1 MNKKIYMNTEQKEL
15 LNVLAE
21 EASTLEE
28 CIAIVKKA
36 LSCVSSMLRLG
47 KVEFKLEMPES
58 RLRPQGQCVK
68 VILYENND
76 DSYAEMTTFSY
87 KFPNGGAVTIKDYPQ
102 GSTPYTKEELAMHK
116 VLFRKIFYKFSRTM
130 MQSMLHEVMMT
141 DLSTGVA
148 NQDAL
153 MHFVGGVI
161 ATGRIED
168 YNIIFFNV
176 HNFKYVNK
184 VFPYEQ
190 GDIILRNY
198 AQHVKSMME
207 DDEVVAR
214 LGGDNFIL
222 VFHKERR
229 EKLIEQLQNIRI
241 YHQWQAK
248 ECEFVFGAT
257 IGVSDLD
264 GIAVPRAIMGRAS
277 IAYQAAR
284 QKGVGSV
291 VEFTTEIEKQLLA
304 NQSVVS
310 NFLPA
315 LQAKEFVVY
324 YQPKV
329 NIVDRTLYGAE
340 ALVRWIRNGK
350 MVPPIQF
357 IPQLE
362 REGSVCKLDYYV
374 LENVCAFLKER
385 LEKGLPVVPIS
396 VNYSRRHLEEEN
408 LVERTLEIIDRYGV
422 DHHLIEIELTE
433 SDDFQNYEIM
443 SHIIDRF
450 KENGIGTSIDDFGT
464 GFSSLNMI
472 KQVDLDVIK
481 IDKSFIPLEKDY
493 PEKEYD
499 LVMFR
504 SIVKLLNELGKKSI
518 AEGVE
523 TVEQIDYLREVGCD
537 IVQGYVFDKPLPQ
550 EMFEERLESAQPYEI
565 VK

>member
-1 MNKKIYMNTEQKEL
+1 M
-15 LNVLAE
+15 
-21 EASTLEE
+21 
-28 CIAIVKKA
+28 
-36 LSCVSSMLRLG
+36 
-47 KVEFKLEMPES
+47 
-58 RLRPQGQCVK
+58 
-68 VILYENND
+68 
-76 DSYAEMTTFSY
+76 
-87 KFPNGGAVTIKDYPQ
+87 
-102 GSTPYTKEELAMHK
+102 
-116 VLFRKIFYKFSRTM
+116 
-130 MQSMLHEVMMT
+130 
-141 DLSTGVA
+141 
-148 NQDAL
+148 
-153 MHFVGGVI
+153 
-161 ATGRIED
+161 
-168 YNIIFFNV
+168 
-176 HNFKYVNK
+176 
-184 VFPYEQ
+184 
-190 GDIILRNY
+190 
-198 AQHVKSMME
+198 
-207 DDEVVAR
+207 
-214 LGGDNFIL
+214 
-222 VFHKERR
+222 
-229 EKLIEQLQNIRI
+229 
-241 YHQWQAK
+241 
-248 ECEFVFGAT
+248 
-257 IGVSDLD
+257 
-264 GIAVPRAIMGRAS
+264 
-277 IAYQAAR
+277 
-284 QKGVGSV
+284 

-493 PEKEYD
+493 SEKEHD

-504 SIVKLLNELGKKSI
+504 SIVKLINELGKKSI